1 MVSERK
7 AIIRDLKKEM
17 NSLYL
22 ELGEFS
28 LIEEDVNLKFHLI
41 FKKKKKKR
49 KEKY

>member
-28 LIEEDVNLKFHLI
+28 LIEEDVN
-41 FKKKKKKR
+41 
-49 KEKY
+49 